1 MCKRYMNINS
11 LHSATCYQMKFIL
24 FFVLFAVLVFNPS
37 IFYTQSL
44 SQNNVETFSSS
55 SKKVKKP
62 IDQLYLSGTYRFL
75 GFVRSQKEVFPNNS
89 GKTTAII
96 SGDYFR
102 EPMFLLKIK
111 GITKENISFGTDLM
125 INSLYKGPN
134 EDFTSNVTLDL
145 GLNLRT
151 AINTDFGVFNFSSGG
166 VSWYRQSRLTVW
178 GNRSFNRM
186 SIYDRR
192 PQTPLTE
199 FPNDRYKNYYKNG
212 LINQGTRYGSRAF
225 QGLFLQGQKLPLN
238 FSFKGVIGKSAFN
251 RSFLESSGNFT
262 TCFQL
267 KNQINSSFKLSYNY
281 LSSTADLDSLSLDKR
296 NYDIHTFELF
306 KRWNKLNIHLESGVG
321 NFTSPG
327 NDLGNGGAIILDV
340 KTNKFSNFSL
350 DFQAYHIS
358 PQFVNV
364 TGNFLNTTVLEIFPN
379 VDGVGTTVRPPYKSP
394 VVGLGFPVNNRQGLS
409 LNSDFDF
416 GKLKINA
423 GIGLF
428 SEIDTSYAAISYR
441 HNVNGQT
448 LSRIYLFAQNWG
460 PYNFLNSTYRGVFE
474 EVTISDTN
482 ANGLANFKKY
492 YNTIEFQAKYSDL
505 LFGHKFYLFYLT
517 RFNSCQ
523 KRLYYLPQFNSKALI
538 SQLSHEI
545 DFSFKLNKKAVLVVA
560 YGIERVVGNEF
571 TDIGDV
577 NQPSSINL
585 FLEML
590 GMNLSKNTNLARNQR
605 NSLIG
610 FGIDYK
616 IGSNAMLFFRHNRYK
631 YIDPNFNYNRLAG
644 SENMLELKIT
654 F

>member
-1 MCKRYMNINS
+1 MNNNYRNIF
-11 LHSATCYQMKFIL
+11 LDYQLKFIL
-24 FFVLFAVLVFNPS
+24 KFLTLFIWVFIPNF
-37 IFYTQSL
+37 IYTQSKFE
-44 SQNNVETFSSS
+44 NNEVSFRSVLP
-55 SKKVKKP
+55 KVKKP
-62 IDQLYLSGTYRFL
+62 IDQLYFSGSYRFL
-75 GFVRSQKEVFPNNS
+75 GFVRNQKEVFPNNS
-89 GKTTAII
+89 GKTTAIL

-111 GITKENISFGTDLM
+111 GITNENFSFGTDLM

-145 GLNLRT
+145 GLNLKT
-151 AINTDFGVFNFSSGG
+151 VIKTNYGVFNFNSGG
-166 VSWYRQSRLTVW
+166 VSWFRQSRLTVW

-186 SIYDRR
+186 SIYERR

-199 FPNDRYKNYYKNG
+199 FPNNRYENYFKNG
-212 LINQGTRYGSRAF
+212 LINQGVRYGSRAF
-225 QGLFLQGQKLPLN
+225 QGLFLKGHKLPLN

-251 RSFLESSGNFT
+251 RSFMESSDNFT
-262 TCFQL
+262 ICFQL
-267 KNQINSSFKLSYNY
+267 KNKINSSSNISYNY
-281 LSSTADLDSLSLDKR
+281 LSSTVDLDSLSSQKR
-296 NYDIHTFELF
+296 NYNIHTFELF
-306 KRWNKLNIHLESGVG
+306 KKWNNLNIHLESGVG
-321 NFTSPG
+321 NFTSPN
-327 NDLGNGGAIILDV
+327 NDLENGGAIILDL
-340 KTNKFSNFSL
+340 KTEKFSNISF

-364 TGNFLNTTVLEIFPN
+364 TGNFLNTTVLEVFPN
-379 VDGVGTTVRPPYKSP
+379 INGIGTTVRPPYKSP

-409 LNSDFDF
+409 LNSDVDF
-416 GKLKINA
+416 GKLKMNL
-423 GIGLF
+423 GIGFF

-482 ANGLANFKKY
+482 TNGLANFKKH
-492 YNTIEFQAKYSDL
+492 YNTIEFQTKYSDL

-560 YGIERVVGNEF
+560 YGMERVIGNEL

-577 NQPSSINL
+577 NQPSSINI

-590 GMNLSKNTNLARNQR
+590 GLNISENTNLARNQR

-610 FGIDYK
+610 FGVDYK
-616 IGSNAMLFFRHNRYK
+616 IGKNAMLFFRHNRYR
-631 YIDPNFNYNRLAG
+631 YVDPNFTYNRLTG
-644 SENMLELKIT
+644 SENMLELKMT